1 MDREGRREMEE
12 SGWPLRFDFTF
23 NSYMLRGYTLRLVN
37 KDVMQITVNR
47 IARKA
52 NYTIGQLSID
62 GKYYCDT
69 LEPADRGLTKEM
81 SPEKIEKIKR
91 SKGRTAIPT
100 GNYRV
105 LITKSRKFKEWL
117 PLIFGVPGFE
127 GVRIH
132 AGNTPSDT
140 RGCILVGRNRIKGQ
154 LVTSRAVLL
163 PFIRAMT
170 KALDRDE
177 IIMLSIQ

>member
-52 NYTIGQLSID
+52 NYTIGRLSID

-69 LEPADRGLTKEM
+69 LEPADRGLTKRCR
-81 SPEKIEKIKR
+81 PKR
-91 SKGRTAIPT
+91 
-100 GNYRV
+100 
-105 LITKSRKFKEWL
+105 LRK
-117 PLIFGVPGFE
+117 
-127 GVRIH
+127 
-132 AGNTPSDT
+132 
-140 RGCILVGRNRIKGQ
+140 
-154 LVTSRAVLL
+154 
-163 PFIRAMT
+163 
-170 KALDRDE
+170 
-177 IIMLSIQ
+177 